1 MKTLVILL
9 LILVV
14 LWLVLERNDAR
25 ARPDKSVQILYRQTA
40 RYAVAASQ
48 DQQPVIAVLHA
59 NYAMGY
65 LLALKDLVT
74 AEEFK
79 RTTGQDLLNFEQE
92 IAKIQD
98 DATLR
103 LVKQSPGLIP
113 EQDPDLLRAMYTA
126 V

>member
-1 MKTLVILL
+1 MVKTLVIVFLA
-9 LILVV
+9 LVV
-14 LWLVLERNDAR
+14 MWLVLEKQDGPSSNVR
-25 ARPDKSVQILYRQTA
+25 VLYRQAA

-79 RTTGQDLLNFEQE
+79 RATGQDLLNFEQE
-92 IAKIQD
+92 IARVQD
-98 DATLR
+98 AATLQ
-103 LVKQSPGLIP
+103 LVKASPNLVP
-113 EQDPDLLRAMYTA
+113 EQDPDLLRAMYL

>member
-1 MKTLVILL
+1 MVKTLVIVLL
-9 LILVV
+9 ALIVM
-14 LWLVLERNDAR
+14 WLVLEKQDA
-25 ARPDKSVQILYRQTA
+25 PSSNVQVLYRQAA

-79 RTTGQDLLNFEQE
+79 RATGQDLLNFEQE
-92 IAKIQD
+92 IARIQD
-98 DATLR
+98 TATLQ
-103 LVKQSPGLIP
+103 LVKASPNLVP
-113 EQDPDLLRAMYTA
+113 EQDPDLLRAMYLA
-126 V
+126 